1 MKPGSLVKHEQLH
14 LVGVLV
20 SISAKSI
27 FDGDRLCKVLWSN
40 SHTTDKVMSSS
51 LKVIAP

>member
-20 SISAKSI
+20 SISTKSI